1 MAHEHNSSPMPGV
14 VRNND
19 PALDIAREH
28 HHEHLHHS
36 ARAEAGHAS
45 HDNVSY
51 TTGTTRN
58 EPGVIPP
65 ADPNDDALHRRHQ
78 HERYTAEHDI
88 EKNGGLEYEE
98 KGSLNKGRS
107 SSDPDAEIKDRKPQY
122 VPTWL
127 FYFFK
132 RYWRIISHVVIG
144 ALFTGWWIAGLIEHR
159 HDMNWLIPFLL
170 WLCIMLR
177 LLFFYIPITIVTK
190 PMHWV
195 WNNTGRRIVTYVPEK
210 MRIPAGAA
218 ITIAT
223 IIVGA
228 FASEESQDNTRA
240 NRAISLFGLIV
251 FLTCFWATSRNK
263 KKIVWHTV
271 IVGMLVQFIIA
282 LFVLRTTAGYDIFT
296 FVSTLCRELLG
307 FANDGVSFLTDDTVP
322 KLPWFFTSVVPPII
336 FFVSFVQLLY
346 YWGILQWFIGKFAV
360 FFFWTM
366 RVSGAE
372 AVVASASPFIGQGE
386 SAMLIRPFVAHLTK
400 AELHQVMT
408 SGFATIAGS
417 VLVAYIGMGINPQ
430 ALISSCVMSI
440 PASLA
445 ISKLRYPE
453 EEETLTAGRVVIPDD
468 EEHKAANALHAFAN
482 GAWLGLKIAGMIV
495 TTLLCIIALLHLVDG
510 LLTWW
515 GHYINLDGDYDL
527 TLELILGYV
536 CYPIAFLLGVSR
548 QGQDLLLVGRLIGI
562 KVIANEFVAFST
574 LQAKDDPLSPYH
586 NLSPRSRLIATYA
599 VCGFGNIGSLGTQI
613 GVLSQISPGR
623 SGDVSRL
630 ALSALISGVISTLT
644 SASIAGLIIQDQAQ
658 FS

>member
-1 MAHEHNSSPMPGV
+1 MADISREHNASPMPGV
-14 VRNND
+14 VRNPD

-28 HHEHLHHS
+28 HHEHLHHGVN
-36 ARAEAGHAS
+36 AENGHQHN
-45 HDNVSY
+45 HDHVAY
-51 TTGTTRN
+51 TRGTTD
-58 EPGVIPP
+58 EPGVIPK
-65 ADPNDDALHRRHQ
+65 ADPNDDGLHRRRHP
-78 HERYTAEHDI
+78 ERPAEHDI
-88 EKNGGLEYEE
+88 EKTGGLEYEE
-98 KGSLNKGRS
+98 KGSLSNRRT
-107 SSDPDAEIKDRKPQY
+107 SSDPEEEVDPKRHRISN
-122 VPTWL
+122 
-127 FYFFK
+127 FYKKYRIFFH
-132 RYWRIISHVVIG
+132 IFIG
-144 ALFTGWWIAGLIEHR
+144 ALFTGWWIASVVVHR
-159 HDMNWLIPFLL
+159 NDKNWIIPFLF

-177 LLFFYIPITIVTK
+177 LIFFHVPITIITK
-190 PMHWV
+190 PMHFV
-195 WNNTGRRIVTYVPEK
+195 WDNTGVRAGSFIPEK
-210 MRIPAGAA
+210 MRVPAGAA
-218 ITIAT
+218 LTIAV
-223 IIVGA
+223 ILIGS

-240 NRAISLFGLIV
+240 NRAISLFGLVV
-251 FLTCFWATSRNK
+251 FLFLFWLTSRNK
-263 KKIVWHTV
+263 KMIVWHTV
-271 IVGMLVQFIIA
+271 IVGMLVQFVIA
-282 LFVLRTTAGYDIFT
+282 LFVLRTRAGYDIFT
-296 FVSTLCRELLG
+296 FVSELARLLLG
-307 FANDGVSFLTDDTVP
+307 FAHKGVEFLTDDTVP
-322 KLPWFFTSVVPPII
+322 KLTWFFTGVVPPII

-360 FFFWTM
+360 FFFWSM

-495 TTLLCIIALLHLVDG
+495 TTLLCIIALLNLVDG

-515 GHYINLDGDYDL
+515 GRYINLDGEYDL
-527 TLELILGYV
+527 TLELILGYI
-536 CYPIAFLLGVSR
+536 CYPVAFLLGVSR
-548 QGQDLLLVGRLIGI
+548 EGKDLLLVGRLIGI

-574 LQAKDDPLSPYH
+574 LQAKDEPESPYH
-586 NLSPRSRLIATYA
+586 SLSPRSRLIATYA

-630 ALSALISGVISTLT
+630 ALSALISGVVSTLT
-644 SASIAGLIIQDQAQ
+644 SASIAGLIITDQEQ